1 MTAQQL
7 ALAALRASAVD
18 DPVEA
23 YGPPAGATGS
33 ASLDNA
39 AAWLN
44 SPPLSAADLRGR
56 VVLVNFWTYTCI
68 NWLRTLPYIRAWS
81 QRYRDHGLSVVG
93 VHSPEFA
100 FERDEHNVRAAVQ
113 RFGID
118 YPVAL
123 DPDHTV
129 WRSFGNQYWP
139 AVYLIDGSGRFRHH
153 QFGEGEYAQSEMVIQ
168 RLLTEAGFDTDREM
182 APTQAHGLEE
192 PADWASLGSAENYLG
207 YGRAANFAS
216 PGDFEPDATAVY
228 TVPERL
234 RLNHWALAGTWR
246 ATRES
251 VTAHEAEAAMTYQF
265 HARDL
270 HLVMGPTHRGSEAH
284 FRVRLDGGPP
294 GDAHGLD
301 IDQYGYGILNEQR
314 LYQLI
319 RQPGAVSERTF
330 TIEFAEPGVSAF
342 AFTFG

>member
-18 DPVEA
+18 DAVQEF
-23 YGPPAGATGS
+23 GPPAGQTGS
-33 ASLDNA
+33 ASLDGA
-39 AAWLN
+39 SAWLN

-68 NWLRTLPYIRAWS
+68 NWLRTLPYIRAWA
-81 QRYRDHGLSVVG
+81 QRYRDRGLTVVG

-100 FERDEHNVRAAVQ
+100 FERDEHNVREAVE
-113 RFGID
+113 RFGIQF
-118 YPVAL
+118 PVAI
-123 DPDHTV
+123 DPDHTI

-139 AVYLIDGSGRFRHH
+139 AAYLIDATGRFRHH

-168 RLLTEAGFDTDREM
+168 WLLGEAGFDVDREM
-182 APTQAHGLEE
+182 APVQAHGIEIA
-192 PADWASLGSAENYLG
+192 ADWGSLGSAENYVG
-207 YGRAANFAS
+207 YGRTANFAS
-216 PGDFEPDATAVY
+216 PGDLEPDAAAVY

-234 RLNHWALAGTWR
+234 RLNHWALDGTWR
-246 ATRES
+246 ASRES
-251 VTAHEAEAAMTYQF
+251 VTAQAQDAAIVYQF

-270 HLVMGPTHRGSEAH
+270 HVVMGPTRRGNEVR
-284 FRVRLDGGPP
+284 FRIRLDDRPP
-294 GDAHGLD
+294 GHAHGFD
-301 IDQYGYGILNEQR
+301 VDPNGYGVVHEQR

-319 RQPGAVSERTF
+319 RQPGAITDRTF
-330 TIEFAEPGVSAF
+330 AIEFAEPGVSAF